1 MLRSMITATN
11 SMAQFQKQLDKIGH
25 NLANVDTQGF
35 KRTETTFS
43 ELVRQQFNT
52 DTKEPVNELE
62 DKLILNPELGIMQG
76 SGAKLN
82 SNVVFTQGSVKQTGR
97 TLDIALTVPN
107 QFLQIDV
114 NGEINY
120 TRDGALYLSPTND
133 GTNRF
138 MLATASGNRVLD
150 ENQDPIYLN
159 DNFKE
164 IVISKDGTLSTVP
177 NNETELPQIF
187 ELGIVGLDRP
197 QMLIEKGNNLYG
209 LKDLGN
215 VPINDV
221 LTFLDGADRAVQQG
235 ALEMS
240 NVDLTKEMT
249 DLMISQRSYQMNAK
263 TVTLGDQMLGLINGV
278 R

>member
-1 MLRSMITATN
+1 MLRSMVTATN
-11 SMAQFQKQLDKIGH
+11 SMTQFQKQLDRIGH

-35 KRTETTFS
+35 KRTETAFS
-43 ELVRQQFNT
+43 ELVRQQFTTN
-52 DTKEPVNELE
+52 TKETANELE
-62 DKLILNPELGIMQG
+62 DKLILNHELGIMQG
-76 SGAKLN
+76 VGAKLN
-82 SNVVFTQGSVKQTGR
+82 NKLVFTQGSVKQTGR
-97 TLDIALTVPN
+97 SLDIALTVPN

-114 NGEINY
+114 DGEINY
-120 TRDGALYLSPTND
+120 TRDGALYLSPTTD
-133 GTNRF
+133 GTDRF
-138 MLATASGNRVLD
+138 MLTTASGNRVLD

-164 IVISKDGTLSTVP
+164 IVISQDGTLSTVP
-177 NNETELPQIF
+177 NNDTELPQIF
-187 ELGIVGLDRP
+187 ELGIVGVDRP
-197 QMLIEKGNNLYG
+197 QMLIENGNNLYG
-209 LKDLGN
+209 LKDLGDIQ
-215 VPINDV
+215 INDV